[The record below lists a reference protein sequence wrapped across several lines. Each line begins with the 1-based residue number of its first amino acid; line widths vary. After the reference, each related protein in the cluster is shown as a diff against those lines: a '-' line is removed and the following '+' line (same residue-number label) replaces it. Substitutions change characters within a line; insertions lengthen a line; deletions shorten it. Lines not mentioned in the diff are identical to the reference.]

1 MNNLGGLCMWLGLL
15 ALIISSLGYLFLL
28 LKPDPVGIKTT
39 ARLGFTAFTGCVT
52 VASISLML
60 AILGNDFVFSYVAR
74 YSSRDLPLI
83 YRISSFWAG
92 QEGSFLLWVFLG
104 AWLGLFLIYQSGS
117 QEPRVMLVY
126 NLSNLFLMI
135 LLIKQSPF
143 HMLAVAPADGN
154 GMNMLL
160 QDPWMA
166 IHPPIVFLGYAAYAI
181 PFAFAINALWSRDYD
196 GWIKPGLP
204 WAIFAYVTLGA
215 GIIIGGFW
223 SYKVLGWGGY
233 WGWDPVENA
242 SLLPWL
248 AGTALVHGMI
258 LQDTKKQLRKTN
270 FFLVT
275 FAFVLVI
282 YCTFLT
288 RSGILAD
295 FSVHSFTDL
304 GITGLLVL
312 FMGVFIALAVWLLAM
327 RWKDL
332 PAPAKTEIAYFSR
345 EFGFIAAIALLCMS
359 CLVTGLGTSAPLIT
373 RMMAKASK
381 VSTDFYVQTNLPL
394 AVLILLLL
402 SFVPLMAFG
411 RNQPS
416 RLIKKLPWAVAGAV
430 IALAVTGWH
439 GMFDTRSLLIAIP
452 AGGATGLN
460 LALATGLARRHF
472 SLASGALVHL
482 GVGLMFLGIVA
493 SSMYDRSEKQ
503 RFFQGATKPAFG
515 YAITLSAP
523 QVVGHGKG
531 ERLEL
536 PLDIEKGKARFLAR
550 PDIYVERKKGGQL
563 QRFIHPYIKRGIFSD
578 LYISP
583 VDYDSGRKKAP
594 SNQIVIK
601 KGQTIHRD
609 PYAITFNGFDIRG
622 MGQNT
627 LTGISVGARLT
638 VAYKTEAS
646 VDLTPVLNMGQGQT
660 NAADHREKLPGQE
673 AAFVSLVQINA
684 DEKTV
689 TLVYEGSSVNTEKAQ
704 NAEKPKASVILDV
717 SIKPG
722 MTLLWVG
729 TFLMLFGGVVGII
742 RRRPR

>member
-1 MNNLGGLCMWLGLL
+1 MNNLGGFCMWLGLL

-28 LKPDPVGIKTT
+28 AKPDQVSAKTT
-39 ARLGFTAFTGCVT
+39 ARLGFTAFTACVSL
-52 VASISLML
+52 AGMALML
-60 AILGNDFVFSYVAR
+60 SILNHEFIFSYVAR

-83 YRISSFWAG
+83 YLISSFWAG
-92 QEGSFLLWVFLG
+92 QEGSFLLWVLLG
-104 AWLGLFLIYQSGS
+104 AWLGLLLIYQSGRH
-117 QEPRVMLVY
+117 EPRVMLVY
-126 NLSNLFLMI
+126 NLNNLFLMI

-143 HMLAVAPADGN
+143 HMSSLAPADGN

-181 PFAFAINALWSRDYD
+181 PFAFTINALWSRDYD

-258 LQDTKKQLRKTN
+258 LQDTKKQLCKTN

-312 FMGVFIALAVWLLAM
+312 FMGVFIALAAWLLAI

-332 PAPAKTEIAYFSR
+332 PAPANTEIAYFSR
-345 EFGFIAAIALLCMS
+345 EFGFISAIALLCMS

-381 VSTDFYVQTNLPL
+381 VSTDFYVQTNLPI

-402 SFVPLMAFG
+402 SIVPPMAFG
-411 RNQPS
+411 RNHPS
-416 RLIKKLPWAVAGAV
+416 QLIKKLPWAAAGAV
-430 IALAVTGWH
+430 IALTVTVWLGA
-439 GMFDTRSLLIAIP
+439 FDVRSLLIAIP
-452 AGGATGLN
+452 AGGVTGLN
-460 LALATGLARRHF
+460 LVLATGLARRRF
-472 SLASGALVHL
+472 SLSSGALVHL
-482 GVGLMFLGIVA
+482 GVGLMFIGIIA
-493 SSMYDRSEKQ
+493 SSVYDKSEKQ
-503 RFFQGATKPAFG
+503 RFFQGETKQAFG

-523 QVVGHGKG
+523 RVFNHGKG

-536 PLDIEKGKARFLAR
+536 PLEIKKGHLSFITR
-550 PDIYVERKKGGQL
+550 PDIYVERKKGGQH
-563 QRFIHPYIKRGIFSD
+563 QRFIHPYIKRGFVSD

-583 VDYDSGRKKAP
+583 VDYDSGQKKGP

-609 PYAITFNGFDIRG
+609 PYSITFNGFDIHG
-622 MGQNT
+622 MGQSAS
-627 LTGISVGARLT
+627 TGISVGARLT
-638 VAYKTEAS
+638 VAYQTDAP
-646 VDLTPVLNMGQGQT
+646 VDVMPVLNMGQRQT
-660 NAADHREKLPGQE
+660 QATDRREKLPGHE
-673 AAFVSLVQINA
+673 EAFVSLIQINA
-684 DEKTV
+684 NEKTV
-689 TLVYEGSSVNTEKAQ
+689 TLAYDGPGVATENEQNT
-704 NAEKPKASVILDV
+704 EKPKASVILDV